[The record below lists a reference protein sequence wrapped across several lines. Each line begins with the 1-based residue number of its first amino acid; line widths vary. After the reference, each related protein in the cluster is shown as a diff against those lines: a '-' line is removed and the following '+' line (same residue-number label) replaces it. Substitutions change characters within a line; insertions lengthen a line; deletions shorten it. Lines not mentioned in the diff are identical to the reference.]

1 MRKKTILTM
10 ALWAF
15 TVLGMAQNM
24 MHVYRNDGQYFSFVL
39 DDQVTI
45 DYEYD
50 QDGNCISQV
59 IHASD
64 TTYVVPLES
73 VVSLSFADEE
83 DMHPHAVDLG
93 LPSGTKWAS
102 CNIGA
107 SAPEVVGDF
116 YAWGEDFTKDNYW
129 WWTYTYFD
137 NETYDI
143 TNIGDNICGTEYDVS
158 RSKWGAAW
166 QLPSHVNIVELINL
180 CSKKVVTVEGVGG
193 MLFTGPNGNTIF
205 LPLGGSYLEENIINP
220 GVLGEY
226 WTGTISS
233 YDDGFSKILYLISGN
248 AYTAQS
254 QMCIG
259 RNVRPVIHKE
269 E

>member
-1 MRKKTILTM
+1 MSKKTLLTM
-10 ALWAF
+10 VICAF
-15 TVLGMAQNM
+15 AVLGMAQNT
-24 MHVYRNDGQYFSFVL
+24 MHVYRNDGQYHAFLL
-39 DDQVTI
+39 DEKVAI

-59 IHASD
+59 IHTPD
-64 TTYVVPLES
+64 TTYVVPLDA
-73 VVSLSFADEE
+73 VVSVSFVDEE

-116 YAWGEDFTKDNYW
+116 YAWGENFTKDNYW
-129 WWTYTYFD
+129 WWTYTFFD
-137 NETYDI
+137 NETYDV
-143 TNIGDNICGTEYDVS
+143 TDIGDDICGTEYDVS
-158 RSKWGAAW
+158 RSKWGAQW
-166 QLPSHVNIVELINL
+166 QLPSLVDVQELISQ
-180 CSKKVVTVEGVGG
+180 CSKNLVIVEGVGG
-193 MLFTGPNGNTIF
+193 IQFTGPNGNTIF
-205 LPLGGSYLEENIINP
+205 LPLGGSYIEETISNP
-220 GVLGEY
+220 GMVGEY
-226 WTGTISS
+226 WTGTIST
-233 YDDGFSKILYLISGN
+233 YDEGLSKILFLYSGS

-259 RNVRPVIHKE
+259 RNVRPVIQKE